1 LLNQVGSVT
10 VEGAGVFISIVLI
23 IALIRRRWPMYW
35 ALLFA
40 ISTLVITNG
49 ISGSANLSIFLE
61 SITSHTAFYL
71 VSMVLS
77 ITLLGHLHR
86 EIGAMEEMISK
97 LRLLIRDSRA
107 LIIFLPA
114 TISLFSSVPGGAI
127 VSAPMVEETGRE
139 LKMPPLERAVS
150 NMVYRHLVVLITPFN
165 ASLVMASALSGIS
178 IAGFLSYTVPV
189 IAIVFIITAIIIYRR
204 YPNSE
209 KTDDSEVQNKGTGV
223 VLLNILYL
231 ASPYIIAITLGLA
244 VGVFF
249 PLAIL
254 AGIAVCLFINM
265 PPENIRQTLQSRM
278 ITLSRGINWSL
289 VISTLAIVIYKD
301 FMLQAE
307 SFQQS
312 VHYLLDQGMPL
323 FALIIV
329 LPFVTGFITG
339 NNAAALGISM
349 PILIPLLGPEMMSMR
364 YLGILY
370 LSSYAG
376 YFGSPVH
383 LCTYV
388 TNEYFK
394 TPLYALIKHV
404 NIYGGLMLAVGLL
417 LALLY

>member
-1 LLNQVGSVT
+1 LLNQVGSVA
-10 VEGAGVFISIVLI
+10 VEGAGVFISIILI
-23 IALIRRRWPMYW
+23 IALIRRKWPMYW

-40 ISTLVITNG
+40 ISTLIVTNG
-49 ISGSANLSIFLE
+49 ISASANLSIFLE

-86 EIGAMEEMISK
+86 EIGAMEEMIGK

-107 LIIFLPA
+107 LVIFLPA

-139 LKMPPLERAVS
+139 LKMPPLEQAVS
-150 NMVYRHLVVLITPFN
+150 NMVYRHLVVLVTPFN

-189 IAIVFIITAIIIYRR
+189 ITIVFIITAIVIYRR
-204 YPNSE
+204 YPDSG
-209 KTDDSEVQNKGTGV
+209 KTNNTEVQNKGTREI
-223 VLLNILYL
+223 LLNIIYL
-231 ASPYIIAITLGLA
+231 ASPYLIAIILGLA

-254 AGIAVCLFINM
+254 AGITVCLFIKM
-265 PPENIRQTLQSRM
+265 PRDKIWHTLQNRV
-278 ITLSRGINWSL
+278 ITLSQGINWSL
-289 VISTLAIVIYKD
+289 TISTLAIVIYKD

-312 VHYLLDQGMPL
+312 VHYLLEIGIPL
-323 FALIIV
+323 LLLIII
-329 LPFVTGFITG
+329 LPFITGFITG

-404 NIYGGLMLAVGLL
+404 NAYGALMLAVGLL

>member
-1 LLNQVGSVT
+1 MLNEVGSVA
-10 VEGAGVFISIVLI
+10 VEGAGVLISIILI
-23 IALIRRRWPMYW
+23 IALIRRKWPMYW

-40 ISTLVITNG
+40 ISTLVVTNG
-49 ISGSANLSIFLE
+49 ISASANLSIFLE

-86 EIGAMEEMISK
+86 EIGAMEEMIGK

-114 TISLFSSVPGGAI
+114 TISLFSSVPGGAV

-139 LKMPPLERAVS
+139 LKMPPLEKAVS
-150 NMVYRHLVVLITPFN
+150 NMVYRHLVVLVTPFN

-189 IAIVFIITAIIIYRR
+189 ITVVFIITAIIIYRR
-204 YPNSE
+204 YPNAG
-209 KTDDSEVQNKGTGV
+209 KTSSTEVQNKGTREI
-223 VLLNILYL
+223 LLNIIYL
-231 ASPYIIAITLGLA
+231 ASPYLIAIALGLA

-254 AGIAVCLFINM
+254 TGIAVCLFIKM
-265 PPENIRQTLQSRM
+265 PRDKIWQTQQIRL
-278 ITLSRGINWSL
+278 IALSRGINWPL
-289 VISTLAIVIYKD
+289 AISTLAIVIYKD

-312 VHYLLDQGMPL
+312 VHYLLDIGMPL
-323 FALIIV
+323 LLLIII
-329 LPFVTGFITG
+329 LPFITGFITG

-364 YLGILY
+364 YLGVLY

-404 NIYGGLMLAVGLL
+404 NAYGILMLAVGLL

>member
-1 LLNQVGSVT
+1 MLNQVGSVT

-289 VISTLAIVIYKD
+289 VISTMAIVIYKD

>member
-10 VEGAGVFISIVLI
+10 VEGAGVFISILLI
-23 IALIRRRWPMYW
+23 ILLIRRNWPMYW
-35 ALLFA
+35 ALLIA
-40 ISTLVITNG
+40 ISTLVATNG
-49 ISGSANLSIFLE
+49 FSVNENISILFD

-86 EIGAMEEMISK
+86 EIGAMEEMIGK

-107 LIIFLPA
+107 LIIFIPA

-127 VSAPMVEETGRE
+127 VSAPMVEETGRK
-139 LKMPPLERAVS
+139 LKMPPLEKAVS

-165 ASLVMASALSGIS
+165 TSLVMASALSGIS

-189 IAIVFIITAIIIYRR
+189 VAIVFIITAILIYRR
-204 YPNSE
+204 YP
-209 KTDDSEVQNKGTGV
+209 KPDQTDSTVSANKGTAEI
-223 VLLNILYL
+223 LLNIIYL

-254 AGIAVCLFINM
+254 AGIAVCLFIKI
-265 PPENIRQTLQSRM
+265 PQQKIRLTLYKRM
-278 ITLSRGINWSL
+278 ITLSQGINWSL
-289 VISTLAIVIYKD
+289 ALSTLTIVIYKD
-301 FMLQAE
+301 YMLQAE

-323 FALIIV
+323 LVLIII
-329 LPFVTGFITG
+329 LPFITGFITG
-339 NNAAALGISM
+339 NNAASLGISM
-349 PILIPLLGPEMMSMR
+349 PILIPLLSPEMMSMR

-404 NIYGGLMLAVGLL
+404 NAYGVILLLVGLL
-417 LALLY
+417 IARLY

>member
-1 LLNQVGSVT
+1 MLNQVGSVT

>member
-1 LLNQVGSVT
+1 MLNQVGSVT
-10 VEGAGVFISIVLI
+10 IEGAGVFISILLI
-23 IALIRRRWPMYW
+23 IVLIRRNWPMYW
-35 ALLFA
+35 ALLIA
-40 ISTLVITNG
+40 ISALVATNG
-49 ISGSANLSIFLE
+49 ISTSANLSILLE
-61 SITSHTAFYL
+61 SVTSHTAFYL

-86 EIGAMEEMISK
+86 EIGAMEDMIRK

-127 VSAPMVEETGRE
+127 VSAPMVEETGQE
-139 LKMPPLERAVS
+139 LKMPPLEKAVS

-178 IAGFLSYTVPV
+178 IARFLSYTVPV
-189 IAIVFIITAIIIYRR
+189 ITIVFIITAVMIYRR
-204 YPNSE
+204 YPKPE
-209 KTDDSEVQNKGTGV
+209 QTDSTESTSKGTGEI
-223 VLLNILYL
+223 LLNIIYL

-244 VGVFF
+244 VGIFF

-254 AGIAVCLFINM
+254 AGIAVCFFIKM
-265 PPENIRQTLQSRM
+265 PRQNIWQTLHNRM
-278 ITLSRGINWSL
+278 ITLSRGINWPL
-289 VISTLAIVIYKD
+289 AVSTLTIVIYKD

-323 FALIIV
+323 LLLIII
-329 LPFVTGFITG
+329 LPFITGFITG
-339 NNAAALGISM
+339 NNAASLGVSM

-364 YLGILY
+364 YIGILY

-394 TPLYALIKHV
+394 TPLYSLIKNV
-404 NIYGGLMLAVGLL
+404 NAYGGIMLAVGLL

>member
-1 LLNQVGSVT
+1 MLNQVGSVT

-23 IALIRRRWPMYW
+23 IALIRRKWPMYW

-49 ISGSANLSIFLE
+49 ISACF
-61 SITSHTAFYL
+61 
-71 VSMVLS
+71 
-77 ITLLGHLHR
+77 
-86 EIGAMEEMISK
+86 
-97 LRLLIRDSRA
+97 
-107 LIIFLPA
+107 
-114 TISLFSSVPGGAI
+114 
-127 VSAPMVEETGRE
+127 
-139 LKMPPLERAVS
+139 
-150 NMVYRHLVVLITPFN
+150 
-165 ASLVMASALSGIS
+165 
-178 IAGFLSYTVPV
+178 
-189 IAIVFIITAIIIYRR
+189 
-204 YPNSE
+204 
-209 KTDDSEVQNKGTGV
+209 
-223 VLLNILYL
+223 
-231 ASPYIIAITLGLA
+231 
-244 VGVFF
+244 
-249 PLAIL
+249 
-254 AGIAVCLFINM
+254 FINM
-265 PPENIRQTLQSRM
+265 PPENLRQTLQSRV

-312 VHYLLDQGMPL
+312 VHFLLEQGMPL
-323 FALIIV
+323 FALLIV
-329 LPFVTGFITG
+329 LPFITGFITG

-417 LALLY
+417 LAFLY

>member
-1 LLNQVGSVT
+1 MLNQVGSVA
-10 VEGAGVFISIVLI
+10 VEGAGVFISIILI
-23 IALIRRRWPMYW
+23 IALIRRKWPMYW

-40 ISTLVITNG
+40 ISTLIVTNG
-49 ISGSANLSIFLE
+49 ISASANLSIFLD

-86 EIGAMEEMISK
+86 EIGAMEEMIGK

-107 LIIFLPA
+107 LVIFLPA

-139 LKMPPLERAVS
+139 LKMPPLEQAVS
-150 NMVYRHLVVLITPFN
+150 NMVYRHLVVLVTPFN

-189 IAIVFIITAIIIYRR
+189 ITIVFIITAIVIYRR
-204 YPNSE
+204 YPDSG
-209 KTDDSEVQNKGTGV
+209 KTNNTEVQNKGTREI
-223 VLLNILYL
+223 LLNIIYL
-231 ASPYIIAITLGLA
+231 ASPYLIAIILGLA

-254 AGIAVCLFINM
+254 AGITVCLFIKM
-265 PPENIRQTLQSRM
+265 PWDKIWHALQNRV
-278 ITLSRGINWSL
+278 ITLSQGINWSL
-289 VISTLAIVIYKD
+289 AISTLAIVIYKD

-312 VHYLLDQGMPL
+312 VHYLLEIGIPL
-323 FALIIV
+323 LLLIII
-329 LPFVTGFITG
+329 LPFITGFITG

-404 NIYGGLMLAVGLL
+404 NAYGALMLAVGLL

>member
-1 LLNQVGSVT
+1 MLNQLGLAA
-10 VEGAGVFISIVLI
+10 VEGAGVFISILLIIVLI
-23 IALIRRRWPMYW
+23 RLRWQMYW
-35 ALLFA
+35 ALLLA
-40 ISTLVITNG
+40 ISTLAATN
-49 ISGSANLSIFLE
+49 SLTALSNFSILID

-86 EIGAMEEMISK
+86 EIGAMEEMIGK

-127 VSAPMVEETGRE
+127 VSAPMVEETGRD
-139 LKMPPLERAVS
+139 LNMPPLEKAVS

-189 IAIVFIITAIIIYRR
+189 IAIVFIISAVLIYKR
-204 YPNSE
+204 YPKPEQTGSI
-209 KTDDSEVQNKGTGV
+209 DSTNKGTGKI
-223 VLLNILYL
+223 LLRIFYL
-231 ASPYIIAITLGLA
+231 ASPYFIAITLGLA
-244 VGVFF
+244 FGVFF

-254 AGIAVCLFINM
+254 AGIATCLFLKM
-265 PPENIRQTLQSRM
+265 PRQSFWP
-278 ITLSRGINWSL
+278 TLSKRMTILSQGINWSL
-289 VISTLAIVIYKD
+289 ALSTLTIVIYKD
-301 FMLQAE
+301 FMLQAD

-312 VHYLLDQGMPL
+312 VHYLLDQGIPL
-323 FALIIV
+323 LLLIII
-329 LPFVTGFITG
+329 LPFITGFITG
-339 NNAAALGISM
+339 NNAASLGISM

-364 YLGILY
+364 YMGILY

-404 NIYGGLMLAVGLL
+404 NVYGGIMLAVGLL
-417 LALLY
+417 IALLY

>member
-1 LLNQVGSVT
+1 MLNQIGSVT
-10 VEGAGVFISIVLI
+10 VEGAGVFISIILI
-23 IALIRRRWPMYW
+23 IALIRRKWPMYW

-40 ISTLVITNG
+40 ISILVVTNG
-49 ISGSANLSIFLE
+49 VSARANLSIFYE

-86 EIGAMEEMISK
+86 EIGAMEEMIGK

-139 LKMPPLERAVS
+139 LKMPPLEKAVS
-150 NMVYRHLVVLITPFN
+150 NMVYRHLVVLVTPFN

-189 IAIVFIITAIIIYRR
+189 IAVVFIITAIIIYRR
-204 YPNSE
+204 YPNSG
-209 KTDDSEVQNKGTGV
+209 KSNNTEVQNTRSV
-223 VLLNILYL
+223 EVLLKIIYL

-244 VGVFF
+244 VGIFF

-254 AGIAVCLFINM
+254 AGIAVCLFLKM
-265 PPENIRQTLQSRM
+265 PLDRIWNTLQNRV
-278 ITLSRGINWSL
+278 ITLFQGINWPL
-289 VISTLAIVIYKD
+289 AISTLAIVIYKD

-312 VHYLLDQGMPL
+312 VHYLLDLGMPL
-323 FALIIV
+323 FALLIV
-329 LPFVTGFITG
+329 LPFITGFITG

-404 NIYGGLMLAVGLL
+404 NAYGGIMLAVGML